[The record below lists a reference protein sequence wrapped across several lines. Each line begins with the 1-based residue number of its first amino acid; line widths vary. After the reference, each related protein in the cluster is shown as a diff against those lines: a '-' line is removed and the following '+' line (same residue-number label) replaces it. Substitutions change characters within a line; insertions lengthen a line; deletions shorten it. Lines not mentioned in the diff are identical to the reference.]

1 MKLLRLLTKY
11 NAVFTGLAGLGLGL
25 ALAFLLVGLPR
36 LAGAQGPAG
45 DSFTYQ
51 GRLLRSGSYI
61 NGVCDFQFGLYDAPT
76 GGTRSGST
84 QVVSGVAVSDGYF
97 AVELN
102 DANQFGSGAFTGDQR
117 YLQIAARCGTDLTY
131 TTMTGRVALNVAP
144 YALYARN
151 ASTITDL
158 PWTNVISK
166 PAGFADDVDNVVTY
180 TNGFG
185 LALSGTQFSV
195 VTNAV
200 LSAVGGTWQ
209 RRVTGSCTGAEAIQ
223 AVYSDGT
230 VLCGTTSPTY
240 TAGTGLRDLSLTGN
254 AFVISDAVVQRLITD
269 TRCTSPTGQAI
280 RRINQNG
287 AVQCETIPQGTIT
300 EVNAGAGLTAT
311 NPGGPVVSL
320 RVADGGILGGML
332 ADGAVT
338 SAKIADGAV
347 GTDQLAD
354 GAVTT
359 ANILNRSLRFED
371 FGMTPCADGQVMKRN
386 GSTSAPY
393 WECATDEAN
402 NITAGPG
409 IAMTGSIVAVKVGEG
424 ITVANNRL
432 SAWFGTVSP
441 GNSGTANTAAR
452 SDHNH
457 DSLYVGRDT
466 PAPSLSPAATDLSG
480 SYNLGF
486 TVAGLRGVHVSD
498 AAPTLSQTL
507 RYYSGQWQPAAYD
520 FPFNLGSEVVVPA
533 RVGAENNDGEVSAS
547 CPDTTNQVV
556 IGGGCECQGNDNLED
571 SYPTYSAWHCNC
583 DNGSGN
589 TNYAHVI
596 CLNKNWP

>member
-1 MKLLRLLTKY
+1 MRY
-11 NAVFTGLAGLGLGL
+11 NAVLTCLAGLGLGL

-36 LAGAQGPAG
+36 LVGAQEPAGA
-45 DSFTYQ
+45 SFTYQ

-61 NGVCDFQFGLYDAPT
+61 NGACDFQFDLYDAPT
-76 GGTRSGST
+76 GGTQSGST
-84 QVVSGVAVSDGYF
+84 QVISGVVVNDGYF

-102 DANQFGSGAFTGDQR
+102 DANQFGSGAFAGDQR
-117 YLQIAARCGTDLTY
+117 YLQIATRCGADAIY
-131 TTMTGRVALNVAP
+131 TAMSERVPLNPAP

-151 ASTITDL
+151 ASTITSV

-185 LALSGTQFSV
+185 LALSGTEFSL
-195 VTNAV
+195 VTNTV
-200 LSAVGGTWQ
+200 LSDIGGTWQ

-254 AFVISDAVVQRLITD
+254 AFVISDAVVQRLVTD
-269 TRCTSPTGQAI
+269 MRCVSPTGQAI

-287 AVQCETIPQGTIT
+287 TVQCEPVPQGTIT
-300 EVNAGAGLTAT
+300 DVGAGAGLSAT
-311 NPGGPVVSL
+311 NPSGPVVNL

-338 SAKIADGAV
+338 SDKIADGAV
-347 GTDQLAD
+347 GTDQLTD

-359 ANILNRSLRFED
+359 ANILNRSLRFAD

-386 GSTSAPY
+386 DSTSAPY
-393 WECATDEAN
+393 WECTTDEVN
-402 NITAGPG
+402 NVTAGPG
-409 IAMTGSIVAVKVGEG
+409 IALTGSIVAIKVGEG
-424 ITVANNRL
+424 IAVSNNRL
-432 SAWFGTVSP
+432 SASFGPVDP
-441 GNSGTANTAAR
+441 GADGTANTAAH

-457 DSLYVGRDT
+457 DALYVRRDT

-480 SYNLGF
+480 SYNQGF
-486 TVAGLRGVHVSD
+486 TVVGLRGMHVSD

-507 RYYSGQWQPAAYD
+507 RYYSGQWQPGAYD
-520 FPFNLGSEVVVPA
+520 FPFNLGSRITAPA
-533 RVGAENNDGEVSAS
+533 RVGANNSDGMVSAS

-556 IGGGCECQGNDNLED
+556 IGGGCECQDDDNLED
-571 SYPTYSAWHCNC
+571 SYPTYSTWYCNC
-583 DNGSGN
+583 NNGSSS
-589 TNYAHVI
+589 TNYAHVL
-596 CLNKNWP
+596 CLNVNWP